1 MHINWET
8 NWEKNK
14 SDFNDLVDLWDK
26 ALKDGIFE
34 DAKPAKSSS
43 EDFFGNVSNSDESQ
57 IGDSQSKDW
66 DSIIARSGE
75 MFPDENMVL
84 MEAARK
90 NAKKKET
97 EGKPLGNL
105 AGNKPF
111 DYDKARVK
119 TTLEK
124 EGLNA
129 KSGPKAKDLANLPQ
143 QVKADTK
150 GKDGEDKS
158 GKPRVTAGLA
168 ANPSLSA
175 LEKLKL
181 KLYDIEVKMNTKDGL
196 DDKKAKS
203 MEKQFTKL
211 LNQIEKISNEFSSSY
226 SNSEYYS

>member
-1 MHINWET
+1 MHT

-57 IGDSQSKDW
+57 IGDSQSNDW

-124 EGLNA
+124 EGMNA
-129 KSGPKAKDLANLPQ
+129 KPGPKAKDLANLPQ
-143 QVKADTK
+143 QVKPDTK